1 MLGNNPI
8 ITGGAASSSSA
19 GLEYAEIFP
28 KFNVKN
34 AKEAIA
40 VEAMVAPGEYVSI
53 VNSSNLSE
61 VMIYER
67 TAFLKKDPGVPI
79 WDGTSTN
86 VSWYNPDAELQYLT
100 TAEDLAGFAELVNGG
115 NNFSGKTIAL
125 KNDIDL
131 GHHEWTPIG
140 EPYEEDKVGEGR
152 KEQFKITIPC
162 SSDGVPLSF
171 SGIFDGHG
179 HAIYGLEITKDHN
192 NTFAAFFSTLYGA
205 TVRNIVF
212 EDVYMKRADAPGCFA
227 TLFGYAESS
236 LISNVIVAGKICG
249 KRISGIG
256 AIAKD
261 TSFYECSSRVTLEAY
276 GIRLSRIVVGGLV
289 QQLELSDVMVSQLKG
304 RSPNIFVSCEQNGH
318 ISIDARDTAYIWGGQ
333 MYGYIAHD
341 YKTPTHGV
349 IIDRCVFADDAIPII
364 KNFNSQNTRAV
375 ICGIRE
381 QGEVPSNYADSPAD
395 KTDLLDGFIGKTGN
409 EISVTVIKATDSK
422 VMNSIVIP
430 GTVNTLESAS
440 GSATFL
446 TTGVEAL
453 KIADGI
459 MNLEPFF
466 KFIGIA
472 RA

>member
-1 MLGNNPI
+1 MLGNDPMFGN
-8 ITGGAASSSSA
+8 TAASSAA
-19 GLEYAEIFP
+19 GLQYTELYP

-40 VEAMVAPGEYVSI
+40 VEALTDPGEYISI
-53 VNSSNLSE
+53 INSSNLAE

-67 TAFLKKDPGVPI
+67 TNFLKKDPDTAA
-79 WDGTSTN
+79 WDGVTINTD
-86 VSWYNPDAELQYLT
+86 WYHPEEEVQYIS
-100 TAEDLAGFAELVNGG
+100 TAEDLAGFAKLVNIG
-115 NNFSGKTIAL
+115 NNFSDKTVIL
-125 KNDIDL
+125 KNNINLD
-131 GHHEWTPIG
+131 HHEWTPIG
-140 EPYEEDKVGEGR
+140 VPYNESRVGEGR
-152 KEQFKITIPC
+152 AEQFRITIPR
-162 SSDGVPLSF
+162 SMNRIPLAF

-179 HAIYGLEITKDHN
+179 HVIYGLEITKNEN
-192 NTFAAFFSTLYGA
+192 NTFSAFFSALHGA

-212 EDVYMKRADAPGCFA
+212 EDVYMKSPDTPGCFA

-236 LISNVIVAGKICG
+236 LISNVITSGKICG

-256 AIAKD
+256 AVAKD

-276 GIRLSRIVVGGLV
+276 GVRLSRIVVGGLV
-289 QQLELSDVMVSQLKG
+289 QQLELSDVMVSQLNG

-318 ISIDARDTAYIWGGQ
+318 INIDATDTAYLWGGQ
-333 MYGYIAHD
+333 MYAYIAHD
-341 YKTPTHGV
+341 CETPTHGV
-349 IIDRCVFADDAIPII
+349 IIDRCVFGEDSIPTI
-364 KNFNSQNTRAV
+364 KNFDLRHTRAV
-375 ICGIRE
+375 ICGIRG
-381 QGEVPSNYADSPAD
+381 QGEVPSNYVHSPSD

-430 GTVNTLESAS
+430 GTVNTLQSAS
-440 GSATFL
+440 GSTTFL

-453 KIADGI
+453 KLADGI
-459 MNLEPFF
+459 INLEPFF

>member
-1 MLGNNPI
+1 MLS
-8 ITGGAASSSSA
+8 GGAASASSA
-19 GLEYAEIFP
+19 SLQYAEVFP

-40 VEAMVAPGEYVSI
+40 VEAMTEPGDYISI
-53 VNSSNLSE
+53 INSSNLSE

-67 TAFLKKDPGVPI
+67 TRFLKKDPDTPV
-79 WDGTSTN
+79 WDG
-86 VSWYNPDAELQYLT
+86 VSVNTDWYHPEEELQYLN
-100 TAEDLAGFAELVNGG
+100 TAEDLAGFAMLVNHGET
-115 NNFSGKTIAL
+115 FSGKTVAL
-125 KNDIDL
+125 KKDINL

-140 EPYEEDKVGEGR
+140 VPYTETKIGEGR
-152 KEQFKITIPC
+152 SEQFKITIPR
-162 SSDGVPLSF
+162 SSERIPLAF
-171 SGIFDGHG
+171 SGIFDGLG

-192 NTFAAFFSTLYGA
+192 NTFAAFFLTLHGA
-205 TVRNIVF
+205 TVRNVVF

-236 LISNVIVAGKICG
+236 LISNVITSGKICG

-261 TSFYECSSRVTLEAY
+261 TSFYECSSRVALEAY
-276 GIRLSRIVVGGLV
+276 GIRMSRIVVGGLV
-289 QQLELSDVMVSQLKG
+289 QQLELSDVMVSQLNG
-304 RSPNIFVSCEQNGH
+304 RSPNIFVSCEQNGR
-318 ISIDARDTAYIWGGQ
+318 IQIDATDTTYLWGGQ

-341 YKTPTHGV
+341 YDTPTHGV
-349 IIDRCVFADDAIPII
+349 IIDRCIFGADTIPII
-364 KNFNSQNTRAV
+364 KNFDLRHTRAV
-375 ICGIRE
+375 ICGIRG
-381 QGEVPSNYADSPAD
+381 QGEQPSNYVHSPND

-430 GTVNTLESAS
+430 GTVNTLQSAS
-440 GSATFL
+440 GSTTFL

-453 KIADGI
+453 KLADGI
-459 MNLEPFF
+459 INLEPFF